1 MSATIENFP
10 TLPIMTFSKFF
21 FLFFN
26 EKQRQFL
33 EETYIFN
40 SSRCHFCLIRPH
52 FDRPNRLSTLSELIL
67 NSEAGLLF
75 TCKLKTDTD
84 FLGRAKLEVT
94 AAPASKDTGCL
105 GKIVFFHNS
114 LQPLPRLHRCKS
126 SERNASVQSLLLAG
140 NFLYNQ

>member
-40 SSRCHFCLIRPH
+40 SSRCQFCLIRPH
-52 FDRPNRLSTLSELIL
+52 FDVQTYLPLSTLSDELIL

-94 AAPASKDTGCL
+94 AAPASPDIKICRWTTWRFSVRTV
-105 GKIVFFHNS
+105 KSIVFEKRVYF
-114 LQPLPRLHRCKS
+114 
-126 SERNASVQSLLLAG
+126 
-140 NFLYNQ
+140 YD